1 MKRITAALA
10 ACAIALLLCPSAA
23 ATNSVPAIS
32 AGAAVVM
39 HADTGAVLYEKNA
52 DEPMLI
58 ASTTKLM
65 TALVVL
71 ENCLPEESVEI
82 LPEYTLVEGSSM
94 YLRAGDSYTVEQ
106 LLYGLLLASG
116 NDAALALACH
126 TGGSAEAFADMMNEE
141 AKRLCLEGSSFKN
154 PHGLDEEGHYSCAR
168 DLAVIMR
175 EALNDELFCEII
187 STRSYT
193 CGEQTYVNHNKLL
206 WNCDGVIGGKT
217 GYTMAAGRSLVSCC
231 VRDGMKLICVTL
243 AAPDDWNDHSALYDW
258 AYSCYEYSDPLGQL
272 ARMSVPVIAGDKARA
287 AVAVSGEF
295 RVLRRKDAE
304 VRLET
309 EMERFV
315 FAPIDA
321 GNTAGRISAVVD
333 GETVAQAELCYCESV
348 PVDKSAALSPW
359 ERFKRIWFMSMR
371 YGYMI
376 PR

>member
-1 MKRITAALA
+1 MKRIVAALA
-10 ACAIALLLCPSAA
+10 ACIIALPLCPSAA
-23 ATNSVPAIS
+23 AADSAPGLS

-39 HADTGAVLYEKNA
+39 HADTGSVLYEKNA

-71 ENCLPEESVEI
+71 ENCMPEENVEI

-126 TGGSAEAFADMMNEE
+126 AGGSAEGFADMMNEE
-141 AKRLCLEGSSFKN
+141 AKRLGLEGSNFKN

-168 DLAVIMR
+168 DLADIMR
-175 EALNDELFCEII
+175 EALKDELFCEII

-206 WNCDGVIGGKT
+206 WSCDGVFGGKT

-243 AAPDDWNDHSALYDW
+243 NAPDDWNDHSALYEW
-258 AYSCYEYSDPLGQL
+258 AYDCYEYNDPLGQL
-272 ARMSVPVIAGDKARA
+272 ARMSVPVIAGDKSRA
-287 AVAVSGEF
+287 AVAVSGEL

-304 VRLET
+304 VRVET

-321 GNTAGRISAVVD
+321 GSPAGRITAFVD
-333 GETVAQAELCYCESV
+333 GEAVAQAELCYCESV
-348 PVDKSAALSPW
+348 HVDKSAALSPW